1 MLIINKKKFAEI
13 LKSALGSQ
21 KGDHDYIYRVPI
33 AEKHSGKSVR
43 RYKYL
48 YAWEQIKKPF
58 EKLAEFFGINEKQ
71 VDEMYAKENI
81 QKDFNADKKTFAQ
94 HLVEYF
100 SHRKQWDDRFAPKEN
115 QQKFN
120 KPVKMATF
128 KENADVLSKDME
140 TPAPENDEL
149 SLFSDKELKKLGAKD
164 KGEWKANPYLMRR
177 IWGMYTGKTIQ
188 QQEKQEQAAEKKV
201 ADESAKKEEQK
212 KLIAEFAEKHNL
224 DPKKVEAGMKQAFKE
239 IDNIGKKTE
248 KKPTKAQILK
258 DVIKPQLFD
267 LGIIPHSQIEATN
280 TEQIDNVQAL
290 LETIATMPKMYKGDH
305 TARLHYFVGGMDY
318 YITELGDDGVGY
330 GYVDNNGDP
339 MTSEW
344 GYVDLKELAS
354 AGDMKGLN
362 IDYFF
367 TPKLVGDLI
376 KESGHRELAE
386 EYEDTYGEEEA
397 EMKIKAGKKNASN
410 FNAEKYKMSED
421 EFNSFAG
428 LLKQHIAMNYSV
440 VNGKLLHNTS
450 VIVSGTG
457 AFGVPL
463 KTLPAGSEATN
474 YEEALFSQMTAL
486 GTKDMKEKTKQAGYS
501 KMSDFFHNFVSDFI
515 SENPNWNPEADGDFK
530 AYLDE
535 FGIDISGYKKK
546 NFEENKKP
554 AAPKKVDWFQ
564 AFAGSWNR
572 FYPNGTGGKPYSNI
586 SKIDSKGRRITESW
600 RANSKTDLSG
610 ILDNANDFVFDCE
623 HLGEKSRQNFVERLA
638 ELGFHAQ
645 KEYTDEKGETKYMLM
660 IRNGSKAGLV
670 EMIPNSD
677 YKKKEYTVITHDEAG
692 NETDKQV
699 FSDIDSA
706 QAFMDKQRKALEAG
720 ESEAEK
726 HENRSNAMLGNQ
738 NAKKFG
744 MPEDVYEIM
753 RNMVSEQVNGQG
765 VKNRQILFEKLYK
778 KDDYFRQKINMY
790 GGTSNEKITGYKRSD
805 IFNALYDDVT
815 GGEHGE
821 DNSGIGRNGLSAGT
835 SDLRSGAG
843 EGNGDSNVSETE
855 SAIDGNEFVQQPR
868 ESGIGLGE
876 RSSDNGRNGAGS
888 GRVTKATAKQIRA
901 KCLEL
906 LATKKD
912 SEMTAEDKA
921 LLAQYEGGGGLN
933 EGGQSTKAVLTEF
946 YTPRDVI
953 SKVWELVD
961 KYNPNQKKKVLEPS
975 SGIGRFAEGRNED
988 FTLCELDETSA
999 RIAGILHPDSEVKQ
1013 GAFQKLF
1020 MQNNAVTGYKGEL
1033 YDVAIGNPPYG
1044 AYNDLYKGMGEGKH
1058 HTRYE
1063 EYFIDRSL
1071 DTLKDGGILA
1081 FVVPSSFLRG
1091 KNGKGKEAIAKKGKL
1106 LEAWRLPKG
1115 TFSSTD
1121 VGTDII
1127 VIQKGKGDIAD
1138 YCDNKYF
1145 ADNESHVIGHETE
1158 GKDRFGKPT
1167 KIVNLPE
1174 GKTVAEAISMIDTK
1188 AVEVKE
1194 IAKNVEVKTVQA
1206 DLSKRFTVIGKLQ
1219 VGAELTRPD
1228 GAKGKITY
1236 ITDGGMI
1243 GYEFDSKTNPGGR
1256 TSLEDF
1262 AVLDDKETAEE
1273 ISRKRSEAMKGNDNA
1288 KKAFHKQIVKKATKG
1303 DVFTPSIGENMTA
1316 QEFNA
1321 KYSKDIPEADMKFWK
1336 VTDWEGKV
1344 DVTKLTDEE
1353 REELGKNKNFVT
1365 DENGNFVNV
1374 ANYASG
1380 NIVEKLAKLEAEKDH
1395 ISKESYEEK
1404 KAILEA
1410 VLPARKNIMQFTIS
1424 PKENFALQ
1432 FKDEDGISLKDKFLA
1447 YCGFNEN
1454 GRIGWNS
1461 HCPIPKSEL
1470 ADGMTMQDI
1479 WDYVNQ
1485 IPVRTERTRNPEDAE
1500 TAKMFAEQKK
1510 NARRETTERLF
1521 NKWLRELPE
1530 RQQNAI
1536 EDEWNARFN
1545 SRVNPDYKKIPLFVD
1560 GMNTHKGKK
1569 KFDMTE
1575 QQIKGV
1581 SMLCNKG
1588 NGILAYDVGV
1598 GKTVT
1603 GIVATVNQ
1611 IQTGKAKRP
1620 IICVPKSVYKKWIKE
1635 IKQHFPNQTINELG
1649 NFSEKDLGRFK
1660 DSDGKVNLPEGAL
1673 NVCTYEAL
1681 QKVTFKEET
1690 LNGDLRDDMLDS
1702 QSVYDYDEYGNL
1714 VEDTRSEREKAQAEE
1729 KLMKMLGIAAE
1740 AKPGAVYWEDL
1751 GIDHITVDEL
1761 HNFKNVFS
1769 IPRTFGK
1776 SVRSTNEKKTDYW
1789 GRKIKADDDPGQLS
1803 NEYSGMQGATSG
1815 RAMKLF
1821 AILQLIQRETNGRGF
1836 FGLSATPFNNSP
1848 VEIYN
1853 ILSMVARNR
1862 LKDLEIYNLQD
1873 FMKQFAEM
1881 KPDWK
1886 VQANGDVVSAQV
1898 MKNFKNLNALQNLI
1912 TEFIDK
1918 VDGEEAGVVRPYKRV
1933 HKPELDL
1940 TPLQK
1945 AIIKAET
1952 DRMDG
1957 KFSKPGD
1964 DNKNSADAL
1973 IAMNNMRMATLSP
1986 ALIDPKFWADYEDYE
2001 GWHKPQMKDIVKESP
2016 KLQFVC
2022 DMASTQY
2029 KERPTEGQVIYMPR
2043 GVEQYPYVKEY
2054 LVSKGIPADAIAFMD
2069 SSTKLDKKEQI
2080 KDDFNDKDGKIK
2092 VIIGSET
2099 IKEGVSLNGNSTTL
2113 YNTMLGWNPTET
2125 IQVEGRIWRQGNK
2138 QGITHIVYPLM
2149 NDSID
2154 AMMYQKY
2161 DEKSSRLNA
2170 LWSYKGDSLNVE
2182 DINPEELKFEL
2193 IKDPK
2198 KRASMKILQE
2208 QADLKKQQKMTD
2220 ALYDTIAEQMSQRK
2234 NLIGNTEYQ
2243 TKQIPE
2249 YEKSVANY
2257 TNLVE
2262 ETEKK
2267 LKAAKKAKEDTWKIE
2282 RDLENYKYSVNS
2294 YKSQLRL
2301 ANKAIK
2307 ENGELIAAI
2316 ENSWRKQGVD
2326 NPENI
2331 EEKLSEISARRH
2343 EISNKLGEIE
2353 GKFDFY
2359 VAEAKKQIEDA
2370 QRKQKHYSVADRVDY
2385 YAKEIGNDLKPFEE
2399 IKDQIKA
2406 DMEKKRN
2413 GGIAKAI
2420 IYNGRLLIQRA

>member
-1 MLIINKKKFAEI
+1 MLIINKEKFAEI
-13 LKSALGSQ
+13 LKSALGSR

-100 SHRKQWDDRFAPKEN
+100 SHRDQWDKRFKPKEN
-115 QQKFN
+115 QQKFD

-140 TPAPENDEL
+140 TPAPENDEP

-177 IWGMYTGKTIQ
+177 IWGMYTGKTVQ
-188 QQEKQEQAAEKKV
+188 QQEKQEQVAEKKV
-201 ADESAKKEEQK
+201 AGEAAKKEEQK

-239 IDNIGKKTE
+239 LDNIGKKTE
-248 KKPTKAQILK
+248 KKPTKAQLLK

-290 LETIATMPKMYKGDH
+290 LETIATMPKMYEGDH

-397 EMKIKAGKKNASN
+397 EMKEKA
-410 FNAEKYKMSED
+410 ED
-421 EFNSFAG
+421 
-428 LLKQHIAMNYSV
+428 
-440 VNGKLLHNTS
+440 
-450 VIVSGTG
+450 
-457 AFGVPL
+457 
-463 KTLPAGSEATN
+463 
-474 YEEALFSQMTAL
+474 
-486 GTKDMKEKTKQAGYS
+486 
-501 KMSDFFHNFVSDFI
+501 
-515 SENPNWNPEADGDFK
+515 
-530 AYLDE
+530 
-535 FGIDISGYKKK
+535 
-546 NFEENKKP
+546 KKP

-660 IRNGSKAGLV
+660 IRDGSKAGLV

-699 FSDIDSA
+699 FSDIYSA

-738 NAKKFG
+738 NAKKYG
-744 MPEDVYEIM
+744 ISEEVYDSVM
-753 RNMVSEQVNGQG
+753 NMIVNYGW
-765 VKNRQILFEKLYK
+765 KLE
-778 KDDYFRQKINMY
+778 
-790 GGTSNEKITGYKRSD
+790 SNE
-805 IFNALYDDVT
+805 NVYDMAVT
-815 GGEHGE
+815 GHFLPKILGKDSNEFKEYAKKIIQIYNDYKEATHGE

-835 SDLRSGAG
+835 SDLRSGTG

-921 LLAQYEGGGGLN
+921 LLSQYEGGGGLN

-975 SGIGRFAEGRNED
+975 SGIGRFAEGRSED

-1303 DVFTPSIGENMTA
+1303 DVFTPSIGKNMTA

-1380 NIVEKLAKLEAEKDH
+1380 NIVEKLAKLEAEKDR

-1454 GRIGWNS
+1454 GSIGWNS

-1776 SVRSTNEKKTDYW
+1776 SVRSTNEKKTDSW

-1821 AILQLIQRETNGRGF
+1821 AISQLIQRETNGRGF

-2022 DMASTQY
+2022 DTASTQY

-2043 GVEQYPYVKEY
+2043 GTNQYQYVKDY
-2054 LVSKGIPADAIAFMD
+2054 LVSKGVPADAIAFMD
-2069 SSTKLDKKEQI
+2069 SSTSLADKERI
-2080 KDDFNDKDGKIK
+2080 KDDFNDVDGKIK
-2092 VIIGSET
+2092 IIIGSET

-2125 IQVEGRIWRQGNK
+2125 IQVEGRIWRQNNK

-2220 ALYDTIAEQMSQRK
+2220 ALYDTIGEQMSQRK

-2420 IYNGRLLIQRA
+2420 IYNGRLLLQRA

>member
-1 MLIINKKKFAEI
+1 MLIINKEKFAEI

-140 TPAPENDEL
+140 TPAPENDEP
-149 SLFSDKELKKLGAKD
+149 SLFSEKELKKLGAKD

-177 IWGMYTGKTIQ
+177 IWGMYTGKTVQ
-188 QQEKQEQAAEKKV
+188 QQEKQAQTAEKKV

-248 KKPTKAQILK
+248 KKPTKAQLLK

-290 LETIATMPKMYKGDH
+290 LETIATMPKMYEGDH

-354 AGDMKGLN
+354 VGDMKGLN

-397 EMKIKAGKKNASN
+397 EMK
-410 FNAEKYKMSED
+410 EKVED
-421 EFNSFAG
+421 
-428 LLKQHIAMNYSV
+428 
-440 VNGKLLHNTS
+440 
-450 VIVSGTG
+450 
-457 AFGVPL
+457 
-463 KTLPAGSEATN
+463 
-474 YEEALFSQMTAL
+474 
-486 GTKDMKEKTKQAGYS
+486 
-501 KMSDFFHNFVSDFI
+501 
-515 SENPNWNPEADGDFK
+515 
-530 AYLDE
+530 
-535 FGIDISGYKKK
+535 
-546 NFEENKKP
+546 KKP
-554 AAPKKVDWFQ
+554 AAPKKVDWYQ

-572 FYPNGTGGKPYSNI
+572 FYPNGTGGKPYSSVTRINE
-586 SKIDSKGRRITESW
+586 KGQRETIQRT
-600 RANSKTDLSG
+600 ANSKTDLSG
-610 ILDNANDFVFDCE
+610 VLDNVNDFVFNAE
-623 HLGEKSRQNFVERLA
+623 HLGERARQNFLGRLS
-638 ELGFHAQ
+638 ELGFHVQ
-645 KEYTDEKGETKYMLM
+645 KEYIDEKGETKYMLM
-660 IRNGSKAGLV
+660 IRDGSKAGNV

-677 YKKKEYTVITHDEAG
+677 YKKKEYTVITRDDSGAEIESKDF
-692 NETDKQV
+692 NNIET
-699 FSDIDSA
+699 A
-706 QAFMDKQRKALEAG
+706 QAYMDKQRKALEAG

-738 NAKKFG
+738 NAKKYG
-744 MPEDVYEIM
+744 ISEEVYDSVM
-753 RNMVSEQVNGQG
+753 NMIVNYGW
-765 VKNRQILFEKLYK
+765 KLE
-778 KDDYFRQKINMY
+778 
-790 GGTSNEKITGYKRSD
+790 SNE
-805 IFNALYDDVT
+805 NVYDMAVT
-815 GGEHGE
+815 GHFLPKILGKDSNEFKEYAKKIIQIYNDYKEATHGE

-835 SDLRSGAG
+835 SDLRSGKG
-843 EGNGDSNVSETE
+843 EGNGNSDVSETE

-921 LLAQYEGGGGLN
+921 LLSQYEGGGGLN

-1044 AYNDLYKGMGEGKH
+1044 AYNDLYKGLGEGKH

-1145 ADNESHVIGHETE
+1145 TDNESHVIGHETE

-1303 DVFTPSIGENMTA
+1303 DVFTPSIGKNMTA

-1321 KYSKDIPEADMKFWK
+1321 KYSKNIPEADMKFWK

-1380 NIVEKLAKLEAEKDH
+1380 NIVEKLAKLEAEKDR

-1545 SRVNPDYKKIPLFVD
+1545 SRINPDYKKIPLFVD

-1821 AILQLIQRETNGRGF
+1821 AISQLIQRETNGRGF

-1886 VQANGDVVSAQV
+1886 VTANGDVVSAQV

-2022 DMASTQY
+2022 DTASTQY

-2043 GVEQYPYVKEY
+2043 GTNQYQYVKDY
-2054 LVSKGIPADAIAFMD
+2054 LVSKGVPADAIAFMD
-2069 SSTKLDKKEQI
+2069 SSTSLADKERI
-2080 KDDFNDKDGKIK
+2080 KDDFNDVDGKIK
-2092 VIIGSET
+2092 IIIGSET

-2125 IQVEGRIWRQGNK
+2125 IQVEGRIWRQNNK

-2420 IYNGRLLIQRA
+2420 IYNGRLLVQRA

>member
-1 MLIINKKKFAEI
+1 M
-13 LKSALGSQ
+13 
-21 KGDHDYIYRVPI
+21 
-33 AEKHSGKSVR
+33 
-43 RYKYL
+43 
-48 YAWEQIKKPF
+48 
-58 EKLAEFFGINEKQ
+58 
-71 VDEMYAKENI
+71 
-81 QKDFNADKKTFAQ
+81 
-94 HLVEYF
+94 
-100 SHRKQWDDRFAPKEN
+100 
-115 QQKFN
+115 
-120 KPVKMATF
+120 
-128 KENADVLSKDME
+128 
-140 TPAPENDEL
+140 
-149 SLFSDKELKKLGAKD
+149 
-164 KGEWKANPYLMRR
+164 
-177 IWGMYTGKTIQ
+177 
-188 QQEKQEQAAEKKV
+188 
-201 ADESAKKEEQK
+201 
-212 KLIAEFAEKHNL
+212 
-224 DPKKVEAGMKQAFKE
+224 
-239 IDNIGKKTE
+239 
-248 KKPTKAQILK
+248 
-258 DVIKPQLFD
+258 
-267 LGIIPHSQIEATN
+267 
-280 TEQIDNVQAL
+280 
-290 LETIATMPKMYKGDH
+290 
-305 TARLHYFVGGMDY
+305 
-318 YITELGDDGVGY
+318 
-330 GYVDNNGDP
+330 
-339 MTSEW
+339 
-344 GYVDLKELAS
+344 
-354 AGDMKGLN
+354 
-362 IDYFF
+362 
-367 TPKLVGDLI
+367 
-376 KESGHRELAE
+376 
-386 EYEDTYGEEEA
+386 
-397 EMKIKAGKKNASN
+397 
-410 FNAEKYKMSED
+410 
-421 EFNSFAG
+421 
-428 LLKQHIAMNYSV
+428 
-440 VNGKLLHNTS
+440 
-450 VIVSGTG
+450 
-457 AFGVPL
+457 
-463 KTLPAGSEATN
+463 
-474 YEEALFSQMTAL
+474 
-486 GTKDMKEKTKQAGYS
+486 
-501 KMSDFFHNFVSDFI
+501 
-515 SENPNWNPEADGDFK
+515 
-530 AYLDE
+530 
-535 FGIDISGYKKK
+535 
-546 NFEENKKP
+546 
-554 AAPKKVDWFQ
+554 
-564 AFAGSWNR
+564 
-572 FYPNGTGGKPYSNI
+572 
-586 SKIDSKGRRITESW
+586 
-600 RANSKTDLSG
+600 
-610 ILDNANDFVFDCE
+610 
-623 HLGEKSRQNFVERLA
+623 
-638 ELGFHAQ
+638 
-645 KEYTDEKGETKYMLM
+645 
-660 IRNGSKAGLV
+660 
-670 EMIPNSD
+670 
-677 YKKKEYTVITHDEAG
+677 
-692 NETDKQV
+692 
-699 FSDIDSA
+699 
-706 QAFMDKQRKALEAG
+706 
-720 ESEAEK
+720 
-726 HENRSNAMLGNQ
+726 
-738 NAKKFG
+738 
-744 MPEDVYEIM
+744 
-753 RNMVSEQVNGQG
+753 
-765 VKNRQILFEKLYK
+765 
-778 KDDYFRQKINMY
+778 
-790 GGTSNEKITGYKRSD
+790 
-805 IFNALYDDVT
+805 
-815 GGEHGE
+815 
-821 DNSGIGRNGLSAGT
+821 
-835 SDLRSGAG
+835 
-843 EGNGDSNVSETE
+843 SETE

-921 LLAQYEGGGGLN
+921 LLSQYEGGGGLN

-1303 DVFTPSIGENMTA
+1303 DVFTPSIGKNMTA

-1353 REELGKNKNFVT
+1353 REELSKNKNFVT

-1380 NIVEKLAKLEAEKDH
+1380 NIVEKLAKLEAEKDR

-1821 AILQLIQRETNGRGF
+1821 AISQLIQRETNGRGF

-2022 DMASTQY
+2022 DTASEQY
-2029 KERPTEGQVIYMPR
+2029 KARPTEGQVIYMPR
-2043 GVEQYPYVKEY
+2043 GVEQYQYVKDY
-2054 LVSKGIPADAIAFMD
+2054 LVSKGVPADAIAFMD
-2069 SSTKLDKKEQI
+2069 SSTSLADKERI
-2080 KDDFNDKDGKIK
+2080 KDDFNDVDGKIK
-2092 VIIGSET
+2092 IIIGSET

-2125 IQVEGRIWRQGNK
+2125 IQVEGRIWRQNNK

-2234 NLIGNTEYQ
+2234 NLIGNKEYQ

-2385 YAKEIGNDLKPFEE
+2385 YTKEIGNDLKPFEE

>member
-1 MLIINKKKFAEI
+1 MLIINKEKFAEI

-140 TPAPENDEL
+140 TPAPENDEP

-177 IWGMYTGKTIQ
+177 IWGMFTGKSIQ
-188 QQEKQEQAAEKKV
+188 QQEKQAQTAEKKV
-201 ADESAKKEEQK
+201 ADEAAKKEEQK
-212 KLIAEFAEKHNL
+212 KLITEFAEKHNL

-248 KKPTKAQILK
+248 KKPTKAQLLK

-290 LETIATMPKMYKGDH
+290 LETIATMPKMYEGDH

-397 EMKIKAGKKNASN
+397 EMKEKAEDKKS
-410 FNAEKYKMSED
+410 
-421 EFNSFAG
+421 
-428 LLKQHIAMNYSV
+428 
-440 VNGKLLHNTS
+440 
-450 VIVSGTG
+450 
-457 AFGVPL
+457 
-463 KTLPAGSEATN
+463 
-474 YEEALFSQMTAL
+474 
-486 GTKDMKEKTKQAGYS
+486 
-501 KMSDFFHNFVSDFI
+501 
-515 SENPNWNPEADGDFK
+515 
-530 AYLDE
+530 
-535 FGIDISGYKKK
+535 
-546 NFEENKKP
+546 
-554 AAPKKVDWFQ
+554 AAPKKVDWYQ

-572 FYPNGTGGKPYSNI
+572 FYPNGTGGKPYSSVTRINE
-586 SKIDSKGRRITESW
+586 KGQRETIQRT
-600 RANSKTDLSG
+600 ANSKTDLSG
-610 ILDNANDFVFDCE
+610 VLDNVNDFVFNAE
-623 HLGEKSRQNFVERLA
+623 HLGERARQNFLGRLS
-638 ELGFHAQ
+638 ELGFHVQ
-645 KEYTDEKGETKYMLM
+645 KEYIDEKGETKYMLM
-660 IRNGSKAGLV
+660 IRDGSKAGNV

-677 YKKKEYTVITHDEAG
+677 YKKKEYTVITRDDSGAEIESKDF
-692 NETDKQV
+692 NNIET
-699 FSDIDSA
+699 A
-706 QAFMDKQRKALEAG
+706 QAYMDKQRKALEAG
-720 ESEAEK
+720 KSEAEK

-738 NAKKFG
+738 NAKKYG
-744 MPEDVYEIM
+744 ISEEVYDSVM
-753 RNMVSEQVNGQG
+753 NMIVNYGW
-765 VKNRQILFEKLYK
+765 KLE
-778 KDDYFRQKINMY
+778 
-790 GGTSNEKITGYKRSD
+790 SNE
-805 IFNALYDDVT
+805 NVYDMAVT
-815 GGEHGE
+815 GHFLPKILGKDSNEFKEYAKKIIQIYNDYKEATHGE

-835 SDLRSGAG
+835 SDLRSGTG
-843 EGNGDSNVSETE
+843 EGNGNSDVSETE

-921 LLAQYEGGGGLN
+921 LLSQYEGGGGLN

-1380 NIVEKLAKLEAEKDH
+1380 NIVEKLAKLEAEKDR

-1545 SRVNPDYKKIPLFVD
+1545 LRVNPDYKKIPLFVD

-1821 AILQLIQRETNGRGF
+1821 AISQLIQRETNGRGF

-1886 VQANGDVVSAQV
+1886 VQVNGDVVSAQV

-2022 DMASTQY
+2022 DTASTQY

-2043 GVEQYPYVKEY
+2043 GTNQYQYVKDY
-2054 LVSKGIPADAIAFMD
+2054 LVSKGVPADAIAFMD
-2069 SSTKLDKKEQI
+2069 SSTSLADKERI
-2080 KDDFNDKDGKIK
+2080 KDDFNDVDGKIK
-2092 VIIGSET
+2092 IIIGSET

-2125 IQVEGRIWRQGNK
+2125 IQVEGRIWRQNNK

-2267 LKAAKKAKEDTWKIE
+2267 LKAAKKAKEDTWRIE

-2420 IYNGRLLIQRA
+2420 IYKGRLLIQKA

>member
-1 MLIINKKKFAEI
+1 MLIINKEKFAEI

-140 TPAPENDEL
+140 TPAPENDEP

-188 QQEKQEQAAEKKV
+188 QQEKQAQTAEKKV
-201 ADESAKKEEQK
+201 ADESAKKEEQE

-239 IDNIGKKTE
+239 LDNIGKKTE

-290 LETIATMPKMYKGDH
+290 LETIATMPKMYEGDH

-397 EMKIKAGKKNASN
+397 EMK
-410 FNAEKYKMSED
+410 EKVED
-421 EFNSFAG
+421 
-428 LLKQHIAMNYSV
+428 
-440 VNGKLLHNTS
+440 
-450 VIVSGTG
+450 
-457 AFGVPL
+457 
-463 KTLPAGSEATN
+463 
-474 YEEALFSQMTAL
+474 
-486 GTKDMKEKTKQAGYS
+486 
-501 KMSDFFHNFVSDFI
+501 
-515 SENPNWNPEADGDFK
+515 
-530 AYLDE
+530 
-535 FGIDISGYKKK
+535 
-546 NFEENKKP
+546 KKP
-554 AAPKKVDWFQ
+554 AAPKKVDWYQ

-572 FYPNGTGGKPYSNI
+572 FYPNGTGGKPYSSVTRINE
-586 SKIDSKGRRITESW
+586 KGQRETIQRT
-600 RANSKTDLSG
+600 ANSKTDLSG
-610 ILDNANDFVFDCE
+610 VLDNVNDFVFNAE
-623 HLGEKSRQNFVERLA
+623 HLGERARQNFLGRLS
-638 ELGFHAQ
+638 ELGFHVQ

-660 IRNGSKAGLV
+660 IRDGSKAGNV

-677 YKKKEYTVITHDEAG
+677 YKKKEYTVITRDDSGAEIESKDF
-692 NETDKQV
+692 NNIET
-699 FSDIDSA
+699 A
-706 QAFMDKQRKALEAG
+706 QAYMDKQRKALEAG

-738 NAKKFG
+738 NAKKYG
-744 MPEDVYEIM
+744 ISEEVYDSVM
-753 RNMVSEQVNGQG
+753 NMIVNYGW
-765 VKNRQILFEKLYK
+765 KLE
-778 KDDYFRQKINMY
+778 
-790 GGTSNEKITGYKRSD
+790 SNE
-805 IFNALYDDVT
+805 NVYDMAVT
-815 GGEHGE
+815 GHFLPKILGKDSNEFKEYAKKIIQIYNDYKEATHGE

-835 SDLRSGAG
+835 SDLRSGKG

-921 LLAQYEGGGGLN
+921 LLSQYEGGGGLN

-1145 ADNESHVIGHETE
+1145 TDNESHVIGHETE

-1303 DVFTPSIGENMTA
+1303 DVFTPSIGKNMTA

-1353 REELGKNKNFVT
+1353 REELAKNKNFVT

-1380 NIVEKLAKLEAEKDH
+1380 NIVEKLAKLEAEKDR

-1821 AILQLIQRETNGRGF
+1821 AISQLIQRETNGRGF

-1886 VQANGDVVSAQV
+1886 VTANGDVVSAQV

-2022 DMASTQY
+2022 DTASTQY

-2043 GVEQYPYVKEY
+2043 GTNQYQYVKDY
-2054 LVSKGIPADAIAFMD
+2054 LVSKGVPADAIAFMD
-2069 SSTKLDKKEQI
+2069 SSTSLADKERI
-2080 KDDFNDKDGKIK
+2080 KDDFNDVDGKIK
-2092 VIIGSET
+2092 IIIGSET

-2125 IQVEGRIWRQGNK
+2125 IQVEGRIWRQNNK

-2220 ALYDTIAEQMSQRK
+2220 ALYDTIAEQMSLRK

>member
-1 MLIINKKKFAEI
+1 MLIINKEKFAEI
-13 LKSALGSQ
+13 LKSTLGKQ
-21 KGDHDYIYRVPI
+21 KEKHDYIYRVPI

-100 SHRKQWDDRFAPKEN
+100 SHRKLWDDRFAPKEN

-140 TPAPENDEL
+140 TPAPENDEP

-177 IWGMYTGKTIQ
+177 IWGMFTGKTIQ
-188 QQEKQEQAAEKKV
+188 QQEKQAQTAEKKV

-248 KKPTKAQILK
+248 KKPTKAQLLK

-290 LETIATMPKMYKGDH
+290 LETIATMPKMYEGDH

-397 EMKIKAGKKNASN
+397 EMK
-410 FNAEKYKMSED
+410 EKVED
-421 EFNSFAG
+421 
-428 LLKQHIAMNYSV
+428 
-440 VNGKLLHNTS
+440 
-450 VIVSGTG
+450 
-457 AFGVPL
+457 
-463 KTLPAGSEATN
+463 
-474 YEEALFSQMTAL
+474 
-486 GTKDMKEKTKQAGYS
+486 
-501 KMSDFFHNFVSDFI
+501 
-515 SENPNWNPEADGDFK
+515 
-530 AYLDE
+530 
-535 FGIDISGYKKK
+535 
-546 NFEENKKP
+546 KKP
-554 AAPKKVDWFQ
+554 AAPKKVDWYQ

-572 FYPNGTGGKPYSNI
+572 FYPNGTGGKPYSSVTRINE
-586 SKIDSKGRRITESW
+586 KGQRETIQRT
-600 RANSKTDLSG
+600 AKSKTDLSG
-610 ILDNANDFVFDCE
+610 VLDNVNDFVFNAE
-623 HLGEKSRQNFVERLA
+623 HLGERARQNFLGRLS
-638 ELGFHAQ
+638 ELGFHVQ
-645 KEYTDEKGETKYMLM
+645 KEYIDEKGETKYMLM
-660 IRNGSKAGLV
+660 IRDGSKAGNV

-677 YKKKEYTVITHDEAG
+677 YKKKEYTVITRDDSGAEIESKDF
-692 NETDKQV
+692 NNIET
-699 FSDIDSA
+699 A
-706 QAFMDKQRKALEAG
+706 QAYMDKQRKALEAG

-738 NAKKFG
+738 NAKKYG
-744 MPEDVYEIM
+744 ISEEVYDSVM
-753 RNMVSEQVNGQG
+753 NMIVNYGW
-765 VKNRQILFEKLYK
+765 KLE
-778 KDDYFRQKINMY
+778 
-790 GGTSNEKITGYKRSD
+790 SNE
-805 IFNALYDDVT
+805 NVYDMAVT
-815 GGEHGE
+815 GHFLPKILGKDSNEFKEYAKKIIQIYNDYKEATHGE

-835 SDLRSGAG
+835 SDLRSGKG
-843 EGNGDSNVSETE
+843 EGNGNSDVSETE
-855 SAIDGNEFVQQPR
+855 SAIDGNKFVQQPR

-912 SEMTAEDKA
+912 SEMTAEDRA
-921 LLAQYEGGGGLN
+921 LLSQYEGGGGLN

-1145 ADNESHVIGHETE
+1145 TDNESHVIGHETE

-1303 DVFTPSIGENMTA
+1303 DVFTPSIGKNMTA

-1380 NIVEKLAKLEAEKDH
+1380 NIVEKLAKLEAEKDR

-1620 IICVPKSVYKKWIKE
+1620 IICVPKNVYKKWIKE

-1673 NVCTYEAL
+1673 NVCTCEAL

-1821 AILQLIQRETNGRGF
+1821 AISQLIQRETNGRGF

-1886 VQANGDVVSAQV
+1886 VTANGDVVSAQV

-2022 DMASTQY
+2022 DTASTQY

-2043 GVEQYPYVKEY
+2043 GTNQYQYVKDY
-2054 LVSKGIPADAIAFMD
+2054 LVSKGVPADAIAFMD
-2069 SSTKLDKKEQI
+2069 SSTSLADKERI
-2080 KDDFNDKDGKIK
+2080 KDDFNDVDGKIK
-2092 VIIGSET
+2092 IIIGSET

-2125 IQVEGRIWRQGNK
+2125 IQVEGRIWRQNNK

>member
-1 MLIINKKKFAEI
+1 MLIINKEKFAEI

-140 TPAPENDEL
+140 TPAPENDEP
-149 SLFSDKELKKLGAKD
+149 SLFSVKELKKLGAKD

-177 IWGMYTGKTIQ
+177 IWGMYTGKTVQ
-188 QQEKQEQAAEKKV
+188 QQEKQAQTAEKKV

-248 KKPTKAQILK
+248 KKPTKAQLLK

-290 LETIATMPKMYKGDH
+290 LETIATMPKMYEGDH

-397 EMKIKAGKKNASN
+397 EMK
-410 FNAEKYKMSED
+410 EK
-421 EFNSFAG
+421 
-428 LLKQHIAMNYSV
+428 V
-440 VNGKLLHNTS
+440 
-450 VIVSGTG
+450 
-457 AFGVPL
+457 
-463 KTLPAGSEATN
+463 
-474 YEEALFSQMTAL
+474 
-486 GTKDMKEKTKQAGYS
+486 
-501 KMSDFFHNFVSDFI
+501 
-515 SENPNWNPEADGDFK
+515 
-530 AYLDE
+530 
-535 FGIDISGYKKK
+535 
-546 NFEENKKP
+546 ENKKP
-554 AAPKKVDWFQ
+554 AAPKKVDWYQ

-572 FYPNGTGGKPYSNI
+572 FYPNGTGGKPYSSVTRINE
-586 SKIDSKGRRITESW
+586 KGQRETIQRT
-600 RANSKTDLSG
+600 AKSKTDLSG
-610 ILDNANDFVFDCE
+610 VLDNVNDFVFNAE
-623 HLGEKSRQNFVERLA
+623 HLGERARQNFLGRLS
-638 ELGFHAQ
+638 ELGFHVQ
-645 KEYTDEKGETKYMLM
+645 KEYIDEKGETKYMLM
-660 IRNGSKAGLV
+660 IRDGSKAGNV

-677 YKKKEYTVITHDEAG
+677 YKKKEYTVITRDDSGAEIESKDF
-692 NETDKQV
+692 NNIET
-699 FSDIDSA
+699 A
-706 QAFMDKQRKALEAG
+706 QAYMDKQRKALEAG

-738 NAKKFG
+738 NAKKYG
-744 MPEDVYEIM
+744 ISEEVYDSVM
-753 RNMVSEQVNGQG
+753 NMIVNYGW
-765 VKNRQILFEKLYK
+765 KLE
-778 KDDYFRQKINMY
+778 
-790 GGTSNEKITGYKRSD
+790 SNE
-805 IFNALYDDVT
+805 NVYDMAVT
-815 GGEHGE
+815 GHFLPKILGKDSNEFKEYAKKIIQIYNDYKEATHGE

-835 SDLRSGAG
+835 SDLRSGKG

-921 LLAQYEGGGGLN
+921 LLSQYEGGGGLN

-1303 DVFTPSIGENMTA
+1303 DVFTPSIGKNMTA

-1380 NIVEKLAKLEAEKDH
+1380 NIVEKLAKLEAEKDR

-1673 NVCTYEAL
+1673 NICTYEAL

-1821 AILQLIQRETNGRGF
+1821 AISQLIQRETNGRGF

-2022 DMASTQY
+2022 DTVSEQY
-2029 KERPTEGQVIYMPR
+2029 KARPTEGQVIYMPR
-2043 GVEQYPYVKEY
+2043 GVEQYQYVKDY
-2054 LVSKGIPADAIAFMD
+2054 LVSKGVPADAIAFMD

>member
-1 MLIINKKKFAEI
+1 MLIINKEKFAEI

-140 TPAPENDEL
+140 TPAPENDEP
-149 SLFSDKELKKLGAKD
+149 SLFSDKELKKLGAKN

-177 IWGMYTGKTIQ
+177 IWGMFTGKTVQ
-188 QQEKQEQAAEKKV
+188 QQEKQAQTAEKKV
-201 ADESAKKEEQK
+201 ADEAAKKEEQK

-248 KKPTKAQILK
+248 KKPTKAQLLK

-290 LETIATMPKMYKGDH
+290 LETIATMPKMYEGDH

-330 GYVDNNGDP
+330 GYVDNNGDT

-354 AGDMKGLN
+354 AGDMNGLN

-397 EMKIKAGKKNASN
+397 EMKEKA
-410 FNAEKYKMSED
+410 ED
-421 EFNSFAG
+421 
-428 LLKQHIAMNYSV
+428 
-440 VNGKLLHNTS
+440 
-450 VIVSGTG
+450 
-457 AFGVPL
+457 
-463 KTLPAGSEATN
+463 
-474 YEEALFSQMTAL
+474 
-486 GTKDMKEKTKQAGYS
+486 
-501 KMSDFFHNFVSDFI
+501 
-515 SENPNWNPEADGDFK
+515 
-530 AYLDE
+530 
-535 FGIDISGYKKK
+535 
-546 NFEENKKP
+546 KKP

-564 AFAGSWNR
+564 AFAGSWNK

-586 SKIDSKGRRITESW
+586 SKIDSKGRKITESW

-660 IRNGSKAGLV
+660 IRDGSKAGLV

-765 VKNRQILFEKLYK
+765 IKNRQILFEKLYK
-778 KDDYFRQKINMY
+778 KDDYFRKKLDMY
-790 GGTSNEKITGYKRSD
+790 GGTSNEEITGYKRSD

-835 SDLRSGAG
+835 SDLRSGTG

-921 LLAQYEGGGGLN
+921 LLSQYEGGGGLN

-1303 DVFTPSIGENMTA
+1303 DVFTPSIGKNMTA

-1365 DENGNFVNV
+1365 DENGNIVNV

-1380 NIVEKLAKLEAEKDH
+1380 NIVEKLAKLEAEKDR

-1432 FKDEDGISLKDKFLA
+1432 FKDDDGISLKDKFLA

-1821 AILQLIQRETNGRGF
+1821 AISQLIQRETNGRGF

-2022 DMASTQY
+2022 DTASTQY

-2043 GVEQYPYVKEY
+2043 GTNQYQYVKDY
-2054 LVSKGIPADAIAFMD
+2054 LVSKGVPADAIAFMD
-2069 SSTKLDKKEQI
+2069 SSTSLADKERI
-2080 KDDFNDKDGKIK
+2080 KDDFNDVDGKIK
-2092 VIIGSET
+2092 IIIGSET

-2125 IQVEGRIWRQGNK
+2125 IQVEGRIWRQNNK

-2267 LKAAKKAKEDTWKIE
+2267 LKAAKKAKEDTWRIE

>member
-1 MLIINKKKFAEI
+1 MLIINKEKFAEI
-13 LKSALGSQ
+13 LKSLRGSQ
-21 KGDHDYIYRVPI
+21 KDEHDYIYRVPI

-140 TPAPENDEL
+140 TPAPENDEP

-177 IWGMYTGKTIQ
+177 IWGMYTGKTVQ
-188 QQEKQEQAAEKKV
+188 QQEKQAQTAEKKV

-239 IDNIGKKTE
+239 LDNIGKKTE
-248 KKPTKAQILK
+248 KKPTKAQLLK

-290 LETIATMPKMYKGDH
+290 LETIATMPKMYEGDH

-397 EMKIKAGKKNASN
+397 EMKKKAGKKNASN
-410 FNAEKYKMSED
+410 FNAEKYKMSEE

-535 FGIDISGYKKK
+535 FGIDINGYKKK

-660 IRNGSKAGLV
+660 IRDGSKAGLV

-778 KDDYFRQKINMY
+778 KDDYFRQKLNMY

-876 RSSDNGRNGAGS
+876 RSSDNGRSGAGS

-921 LLAQYEGGGGLN
+921 LLSQYEGGGGLN

-1380 NIVEKLAKLEAEKDH
+1380 NIVEKLAKLEAEKDR

-1510 NARRETTERLF
+1510 NARRETAERLF

-1776 SVRSTNEKKTDYW
+1776 SVRSTNEKKTDSW

-1821 AILQLIQRETNGRGF
+1821 AISQLIQRETNGRGF

-1986 ALIDPKFWADYEDYE
+1986 ALIDPKFWTDYEDYE

-2022 DMASTQY
+2022 DTASTQY

-2043 GVEQYPYVKEY
+2043 GTNQYQYVKDY
-2054 LVSKGIPADAIAFMD
+2054 LVSKGVPADAIAFMD
-2069 SSTKLDKKEQI
+2069 SSTSLADKERI
-2080 KDDFNDKDGKIK
+2080 KDDFNDVDGKIK
-2092 VIIGSET
+2092 IIIGSET
-2099 IKEGVSLNGNSTTL
+2099 VKEGVSLNGNSTTL

-2125 IQVEGRIWRQGNK
+2125 IQVEGRIWRQNNK

-2208 QADLKKQQKMTD
+2208 QADLKQQQKMTD

-2267 LKAAKKAKEDTWKIE
+2267 LKAAKKAKEDTWRIE

-2331 EEKLSEISARRH
+2331 EEKLSEISSRRH

>member
-1 MLIINKKKFAEI
+1 MLIINKEKFAEI

-140 TPAPENDEL
+140 TPAPENDEP

-201 ADESAKKEEQK
+201 ADEAAKKEEQK
-212 KLIAEFAEKHNL
+212 KLITEFAEKHNL

-239 IDNIGKKTE
+239 LDNIGKKTE
-248 KKPTKAQILK
+248 KKPTKAQLLK
-258 DVIKPQLFD
+258 EVIKPQLFD

-290 LETIATMPKMYKGDH
+290 LETIATMPKMYEGDH

-397 EMKIKAGKKNASN
+397 EMKEKA
-410 FNAEKYKMSED
+410 ED
-421 EFNSFAG
+421 
-428 LLKQHIAMNYSV
+428 
-440 VNGKLLHNTS
+440 
-450 VIVSGTG
+450 
-457 AFGVPL
+457 
-463 KTLPAGSEATN
+463 
-474 YEEALFSQMTAL
+474 
-486 GTKDMKEKTKQAGYS
+486 
-501 KMSDFFHNFVSDFI
+501 
-515 SENPNWNPEADGDFK
+515 
-530 AYLDE
+530 
-535 FGIDISGYKKK
+535 
-546 NFEENKKP
+546 KKP
-554 AAPKKVDWFQ
+554 AAPKKVDWYE
-564 AFAGSWNR
+564 AFAGSWNT
-572 FYPNGTGGKPYSNI
+572 FYPTGTGMKPYINI
-586 SKIDSKGRRITESW
+586 SRKGARGEKIGESK

-610 ILDNANDFVFDCE
+610 LFDGVNDFVFNTE
-623 HLGEKSRQNFVERLA
+623 YIGEKSRQNFVERLA

-660 IRNGSKAGLV
+660 IRDGSKAGLV

-753 RNMVSEQVNGQG
+753 RNMGREQVNGQG
-765 VKNRQILFEKLYK
+765 IKNRQILFEKLYK
-778 KDDYFRQKINMY
+778 KDDYFRKKLDMY
-790 GGTSNEKITGYKRSD
+790 GGTSNEEITGYKRSD

-835 SDLRSGAG
+835 SDLRSGTG
-843 EGNGDSNVSETE
+843 EGNGNSDVSETE

-921 LLAQYEGGGGLN
+921 LLSQYEGGGGLN
-933 EGGQSTKAVLTEF
+933 EGGQSTKAILTEF

-999 RIAGILHPDSEVKQ
+999 RVAGILHPDSEVKQ

-1236 ITDGGMI
+1236 ITGGGMI
-1243 GYEFDSKTNPGGR
+1243 GYEFDSKTNSGGR

-1303 DVFTPSIGENMTA
+1303 DVFTPSIGKNMTA

-1353 REELGKNKNFVT
+1353 REELSKNKNFVT

-1380 NIVEKLAKLEAEKDH
+1380 NIVEKLAKLEAFK
-1395 ISKESYEEK
+1395 KELESK
-1404 KAILEA
+1404 KAGMDNNLYNDMLADYDRKKALLEV
-1410 VLPARKNIMQFTIS
+1410 VLPPRKNVMQFTIS

-1620 IICVPKSVYKKWIKE
+1620 TICVPKSVYKKWIKE

-1821 AILQLIQRETNGRGF
+1821 AISQLIQRETNGRGF

-2022 DMASTQY
+2022 DTASEQY
-2029 KERPTEGQVIYMPR
+2029 KARPTEGQVIYMPR
-2043 GVEQYPYVKEY
+2043 GVEQYQYVKDY
-2054 LVSKGIPADAIAFMD
+2054 LVSKGVPADAIAFMD

-2092 VIIGSET
+2092 IIIGSET

-2234 NLIGNTEYQ
+2234 NLIGNKEYQ

-2420 IYNGRLLIQRA
+2420 IYKGRLLIQKA

>member
-1 MLIINKKKFAEI
+1 MLIINKEKFAEI

-140 TPAPENDEL
+140 TPAPENDEP

-177 IWGMYTGKTIQ
+177 IWGMFTGKTVQ
-188 QQEKQEQAAEKKV
+188 QQEKQAQTAEKKV
-201 ADESAKKEEQK
+201 ADEAAKKEEQK

-248 KKPTKAQILK
+248 KKPTKAQLLK

-290 LETIATMPKMYKGDH
+290 LETIATMPKMYEGDH

-339 MTSEW
+339 QLSEW
-344 GYVDLKELAS
+344 GYIDLKNLA
-354 AGDMKGLN
+354 AEGDIKGLN

-367 TPKLVGDLI
+367 KPKLVGDLI
-376 KESGHRELAE
+376 KEAGHNEL
-386 EYEDTYGEEEA
+386 YEHYSDVFGEEEA
-397 EMKIKAGKKNASN
+397 KQRKQNEETLEKTLANNFGISNEKLIEYIEDSKWRAEFGSKNTKDPKKRLDTEIGITTAGVSGSLRNLSKLSEKDADKLAKK
-410 FNAEKYKMSED
+410 
-421 EFNSFAG
+421 
-428 LLKQHIAMNYSV
+428 V
-440 VNGKLLHNTS
+440 VNEYYRNNGKL
-450 VIVSGTG
+450 
-457 AFGVPL
+457 
-463 KTLPAGSEATN
+463 
-474 YEEALFSQMTAL
+474 
-486 GTKDMKEKTKQAGYS
+486 
-501 KMSDFFHNFVSDFI
+501 
-515 SENPNWNPEADGDFK
+515 
-530 AYLDE
+530 
-535 FGIDISGYKKK
+535 
-546 NFEENKKP
+546 
-554 AAPKKVDWFQ
+554 
-564 AFAGSWNR
+564 
-572 FYPNGTGGKPYSNI
+572 
-586 SKIDSKGRRITESW
+586 
-600 RANSKTDLSG
+600 
-610 ILDNANDFVFDCE
+610 
-623 HLGEKSRQNFVERLA
+623 
-638 ELGFHAQ
+638 
-645 KEYTDEKGETKYMLM
+645 DEK
-660 IRNGSKAGLV
+660 
-670 EMIPNSD
+670 
-677 YKKKEYTVITHDEAG
+677 
-692 NETDKQV
+692 
-699 FSDIDSA
+699 
-706 QAFMDKQRKALEAG
+706 
-720 ESEAEK
+720 ESEAEA
-726 HENRSNAMLGNQ
+726 HENRSRAMMGNQ
-738 NAKKFG
+738 NAKKMG
-744 MPEDVYEIM
+744 LTDEEIEFIRGEIERFETITATKTFKAANPTKEQVDNFVRDTLRSTLM
-753 RNMVSEQVNGQG
+753 NNSKRNMIGAPKSLKDKILSIKNEQNL
-765 VKNRQILFEKLYK
+765 NFAEMAKLLYN
-778 KDDYFRQKINMY
+778 DY
-790 GGTSNEKITGYKRSD
+790 TEAT
-805 IFNALYDDVT
+805 
-815 GGEHGE
+815 HGE

-835 SDLRSGAG
+835 SDLRSGTG
-843 EGNGDSNVSETE
+843 EGNGNSDVSETE

-876 RSSDNGRNGAGS
+876 RSSDERRNGAGS

-921 LLAQYEGGGGLN
+921 LLSQYEGGGGLN

-1145 ADNESHVIGHETE
+1145 TDNESHVIGHETE

-1303 DVFTPSIGENMTA
+1303 DVFTPSIGKNMTA

-1321 KYSKDIPEADMKFWK
+1321 KYSKNIPEADMKFWK

-1380 NIVEKLAKLEAEKDH
+1380 NIVEKLAKLEAEKDR

-1620 IICVPKSVYKKWIKE
+1620 IICVPKNVYKKWIKE

-1821 AILQLIQRETNGRGF
+1821 AISQLIQRETNGRGF

-1886 VQANGDVVSAQV
+1886 VTANGDVVSAQV

-2022 DMASTQY
+2022 DTASTQY

-2043 GVEQYPYVKEY
+2043 GTNQYQYVKDY
-2054 LVSKGIPADAIAFMD
+2054 LVSKGVPADAIAFMD
-2069 SSTKLDKKEQI
+2069 SSTSLADKERI
-2080 KDDFNDKDGKIK
+2080 KDDFNDVDGKIK
-2092 VIIGSET
+2092 IIIGSET

-2125 IQVEGRIWRQGNK
+2125 IQVEGRIWRQNNK

-2267 LKAAKKAKEDTWKIE
+2267 LKAAKKAKEDTWRIE

>member
-1 MLIINKKKFAEI
+1 MLIINKEKFAEI

-140 TPAPENDEL
+140 TPAPENDEP

-188 QQEKQEQAAEKKV
+188 QQEKQAQTAEKKV
-201 ADESAKKEEQK
+201 ADESAKKEEQE

-239 IDNIGKKTE
+239 LDNIGKKTE

-290 LETIATMPKMYKGDH
+290 LETIATMPKMYEGDH

-397 EMKIKAGKKNASN
+397 EMK
-410 FNAEKYKMSED
+410 EKVED
-421 EFNSFAG
+421 
-428 LLKQHIAMNYSV
+428 
-440 VNGKLLHNTS
+440 
-450 VIVSGTG
+450 
-457 AFGVPL
+457 
-463 KTLPAGSEATN
+463 
-474 YEEALFSQMTAL
+474 
-486 GTKDMKEKTKQAGYS
+486 
-501 KMSDFFHNFVSDFI
+501 
-515 SENPNWNPEADGDFK
+515 
-530 AYLDE
+530 
-535 FGIDISGYKKK
+535 
-546 NFEENKKP
+546 KKP
-554 AAPKKVDWFQ
+554 AAPKKVDWYQ

-572 FYPNGTGGKPYSNI
+572 FYPNGTGGKPYSSVTRINE
-586 SKIDSKGRRITESW
+586 KGQRETIQRT
-600 RANSKTDLSG
+600 ANSKTDLSG
-610 ILDNANDFVFDCE
+610 VLDNVNDFVFNAE
-623 HLGEKSRQNFVERLA
+623 HLGERARQNFLGRLS
-638 ELGFHAQ
+638 ELGFHVQ

-660 IRNGSKAGLV
+660 IRDGSKAGNV

-677 YKKKEYTVITHDEAG
+677 YKKKEYTVITRDDSGAEIESKDF
-692 NETDKQV
+692 NNIET
-699 FSDIDSA
+699 A
-706 QAFMDKQRKALEAG
+706 QAYMDKQRKALEAG

-738 NAKKFG
+738 NAKKYG
-744 MPEDVYEIM
+744 ISEEVYDSVM
-753 RNMVSEQVNGQG
+753 NMIVNYGW
-765 VKNRQILFEKLYK
+765 KLE
-778 KDDYFRQKINMY
+778 
-790 GGTSNEKITGYKRSD
+790 SNE
-805 IFNALYDDVT
+805 NVYDMAVT
-815 GGEHGE
+815 GHFLPKILGKDSNEFKEYAKKIIQIYNDYKEATHGE

-835 SDLRSGAG
+835 SDLRSGKG

-921 LLAQYEGGGGLN
+921 LLSQYEGGGGLN

-975 SGIGRFAEGRNED
+975 SGIGRFTEGRNED

-1303 DVFTPSIGENMTA
+1303 DVFTPSIGKNMTA

-1380 NIVEKLAKLEAEKDH
+1380 NIVEKLAKLEAEKDR

-1776 SVRSTNEKKTDYW
+1776 SVRSTNEKKTDYL

-1821 AILQLIQRETNGRGF
+1821 AISQLIQRETNGRGF

-1886 VQANGDVVSAQV
+1886 VTANGDVVSAQV

-2043 GVEQYPYVKEY
+2043 GTNQYQYVKDY
-2054 LVSKGIPADAIAFMD
+2054 LVSKGVPADAIAFMD
-2069 SSTKLDKKEQI
+2069 SSTSLADKERI
-2080 KDDFNDKDGKIK
+2080 KDDFNDVDGKIK
-2092 VIIGSET
+2092 IIIGSET
-2099 IKEGVSLNGNSTTL
+2099 VKEGVSLNGNSTTL

-2125 IQVEGRIWRQGNK
+2125 IQVEGRIWRQNNK

>member
-1 MLIINKKKFAEI
+1 M
-13 LKSALGSQ
+13 
-21 KGDHDYIYRVPI
+21 
-33 AEKHSGKSVR
+33 
-43 RYKYL
+43 
-48 YAWEQIKKPF
+48 
-58 EKLAEFFGINEKQ
+58 
-71 VDEMYAKENI
+71 
-81 QKDFNADKKTFAQ
+81 
-94 HLVEYF
+94 
-100 SHRKQWDDRFAPKEN
+100 
-115 QQKFN
+115 
-120 KPVKMATF
+120 
-128 KENADVLSKDME
+128 
-140 TPAPENDEL
+140 
-149 SLFSDKELKKLGAKD
+149 
-164 KGEWKANPYLMRR
+164 
-177 IWGMYTGKTIQ
+177 
-188 QQEKQEQAAEKKV
+188 
-201 ADESAKKEEQK
+201 
-212 KLIAEFAEKHNL
+212 
-224 DPKKVEAGMKQAFKE
+224 
-239 IDNIGKKTE
+239 
-248 KKPTKAQILK
+248 
-258 DVIKPQLFD
+258 
-267 LGIIPHSQIEATN
+267 
-280 TEQIDNVQAL
+280 
-290 LETIATMPKMYKGDH
+290 
-305 TARLHYFVGGMDY
+305 
-318 YITELGDDGVGY
+318 
-330 GYVDNNGDP
+330 
-339 MTSEW
+339 
-344 GYVDLKELAS
+344 
-354 AGDMKGLN
+354 
-362 IDYFF
+362 
-367 TPKLVGDLI
+367 
-376 KESGHRELAE
+376 
-386 EYEDTYGEEEA
+386 
-397 EMKIKAGKKNASN
+397 
-410 FNAEKYKMSED
+410 
-421 EFNSFAG
+421 
-428 LLKQHIAMNYSV
+428 
-440 VNGKLLHNTS
+440 
-450 VIVSGTG
+450 
-457 AFGVPL
+457 
-463 KTLPAGSEATN
+463 
-474 YEEALFSQMTAL
+474 
-486 GTKDMKEKTKQAGYS
+486 
-501 KMSDFFHNFVSDFI
+501 
-515 SENPNWNPEADGDFK
+515 
-530 AYLDE
+530 
-535 FGIDISGYKKK
+535 
-546 NFEENKKP
+546 
-554 AAPKKVDWFQ
+554 
-564 AFAGSWNR
+564 
-572 FYPNGTGGKPYSNI
+572 
-586 SKIDSKGRRITESW
+586 
-600 RANSKTDLSG
+600 
-610 ILDNANDFVFDCE
+610 
-623 HLGEKSRQNFVERLA
+623 
-638 ELGFHAQ
+638 
-645 KEYTDEKGETKYMLM
+645 
-660 IRNGSKAGLV
+660 
-670 EMIPNSD
+670 
-677 YKKKEYTVITHDEAG
+677 
-692 NETDKQV
+692 
-699 FSDIDSA
+699 
-706 QAFMDKQRKALEAG
+706 
-720 ESEAEK
+720 
-726 HENRSNAMLGNQ
+726 
-738 NAKKFG
+738 
-744 MPEDVYEIM
+744 
-753 RNMVSEQVNGQG
+753 
-765 VKNRQILFEKLYK
+765 
-778 KDDYFRQKINMY
+778 
-790 GGTSNEKITGYKRSD
+790 
-805 IFNALYDDVT
+805 
-815 GGEHGE
+815 
-821 DNSGIGRNGLSAGT
+821 
-835 SDLRSGAG
+835 
-843 EGNGDSNVSETE
+843 SETE

-921 LLAQYEGGGGLN
+921 LLSQYEGGGGLN

-1303 DVFTPSIGENMTA
+1303 DVFTPSIGKNMTA

-1353 REELGKNKNFVT
+1353 REELSKNKNFVT

-1380 NIVEKLAKLEAEKDH
+1380 NIVEKLAKLEAEKDR

-1603 GIVATVNQ
+1603 GIAATVNQ

-1821 AILQLIQRETNGRGF
+1821 AISQLIQRETNGRGF

-2022 DMASTQY
+2022 DTASEQY
-2029 KERPTEGQVIYMPR
+2029 KARPTEGQVIYMPR
-2043 GVEQYPYVKEY
+2043 GVEQYQYVKDY
-2054 LVSKGIPADAIAFMD
+2054 LVSKGVPADAIAFMD
-2069 SSTKLDKKEQI
+2069 SSTSLADKERI
-2080 KDDFNDKDGKIK
+2080 KDDFNDVDGKIK
-2092 VIIGSET
+2092 IIIGSET

-2125 IQVEGRIWRQGNK
+2125 IQVEGRIWRQNNK

-2385 YAKEIGNDLKPFEE
+2385 YTKEIGNDLKPFEE

>member
-1 MLIINKKKFAEI
+1 MLIINKEKFAEI

-100 SHRKQWDDRFAPKEN
+100 SHRKQWDDRFASKEN

-140 TPAPENDEL
+140 TPAPENDEP

-177 IWGMYTGKTIQ
+177 IWGMYTGKTVQ
-188 QQEKQEQAAEKKV
+188 QQEKQAQTAEKKV
-201 ADESAKKEEQK
+201 ADEAAKKEEQK
-212 KLIAEFAEKHNL
+212 KLIAEFAKKHNL

-239 IDNIGKKTE
+239 IDNIEKKTE
-248 KKPTKAQILK
+248 KKPTKAQLLK

-290 LETIATMPKMYKGDH
+290 LETIATMPKMYEGDH

-339 MTSEW
+339 MSSEW

-386 EYEDTYGEEEA
+386 EYEDTYGEEE
-397 EMKIKAGKKNASN
+397 
-410 FNAEKYKMSED
+410 SE
-421 EFNSFAG
+421 
-428 LLKQHIAMNYSV
+428 
-440 VNGKLLHNTS
+440 
-450 VIVSGTG
+450 
-457 AFGVPL
+457 
-463 KTLPAGSEATN
+463 
-474 YEEALFSQMTAL
+474 
-486 GTKDMKEKTKQAGYS
+486 MKEKVE
-501 KMSDFFHNFVSDFI
+501 D
-515 SENPNWNPEADGDFK
+515 
-530 AYLDE
+530 
-535 FGIDISGYKKK
+535 
-546 NFEENKKP
+546 KKP

-564 AFAGSWNR
+564 AFAGSWNK

-610 ILDNANDFVFDCE
+610 ILDNANDFVFNCE
-623 HLGEKSRQNFVERLA
+623 NLGEKARQNFVERLA

-660 IRNGSKAGLV
+660 IRDGSKAGLV

-765 VKNRQILFEKLYK
+765 IKNRQILFEKLYK
-778 KDDYFRQKINMY
+778 KDDYFRKKLDMY
-790 GGTSNEKITGYKRSD
+790 GGTSNKEITGYNRSD

-821 DNSGIGRNGLSAGT
+821 DNSGIGRNGLSTGT
-835 SDLRSGAG
+835 SDLRSGTG
-843 EGNGDSNVSETE
+843 EGNGNSDVSETE

-1194 IAKNVEVKTVQA
+1194 IAKNVEIKTVQA

-1288 KKAFHKQIVKKATKG
+1288 KKDFHKQIVKKATKG

-1321 KYSKDIPEADMKFWK
+1321 KYSKDSPEADMKFWK

-1353 REELGKNKNFVT
+1353 REELSKNKNFVT

-1380 NIVEKLAKLEAEKDH
+1380 NIVEKLAKLEAFK
-1395 ISKESYEEK
+1395 KELESK
-1404 KAILEA
+1404 KAGMDNNLYNDMLADYDRKKALLEV
-1410 VLPARKNIMQFTIS
+1410 VLPPRKNVMQFTIS

-1740 AKPGAVYWEDL
+1740 AKPGAIYWEDL

-1821 AILQLIQRETNGRGF
+1821 AISQLIQRETNGRGF

-1986 ALIDPKFWADYEDYE
+1986 ALIDPKFWVDYEDYE

-2022 DMASTQY
+2022 DTASTQY

-2043 GVEQYPYVKEY
+2043 GTNQYQYVKDY
-2054 LVSKGIPADAIAFMD
+2054 LVSKGVPADAIAFMD
-2069 SSTKLDKKEQI
+2069 SSTSLADKERI
-2080 KDDFNDKDGKIK
+2080 KDDFNDVDGKIK
-2092 VIIGSET
+2092 IIIGSET

-2125 IQVEGRIWRQGNK
+2125 IQVEGRIWRQNNK

-2301 ANKAIK
+2301 ANKAIR

>member
-1 MLIINKKKFAEI
+1 MLIINKEKFAEI

-21 KGDHDYIYRVPI
+21 KGEHDYIYRVPI

-140 TPAPENDEL
+140 TPAPENDEP

-177 IWGMYTGKTIQ
+177 IWGMYTGKTVQ
-188 QQEKQEQAAEKKV
+188 QQEKQAQTAEKKV
-201 ADESAKKEEQK
+201 ADEAAKKEEQK
-212 KLIAEFAEKHNL
+212 KLITEFAEKHNL

-248 KKPTKAQILK
+248 KKPTKAQLLK

-290 LETIATMPKMYKGDH
+290 LETIATMPKMYEGDH

-397 EMKIKAGKKNASN
+397 EMK
-410 FNAEKYKMSED
+410 EKVED
-421 EFNSFAG
+421 
-428 LLKQHIAMNYSV
+428 
-440 VNGKLLHNTS
+440 
-450 VIVSGTG
+450 
-457 AFGVPL
+457 
-463 KTLPAGSEATN
+463 
-474 YEEALFSQMTAL
+474 
-486 GTKDMKEKTKQAGYS
+486 
-501 KMSDFFHNFVSDFI
+501 
-515 SENPNWNPEADGDFK
+515 
-530 AYLDE
+530 
-535 FGIDISGYKKK
+535 
-546 NFEENKKP
+546 KKP
-554 AAPKKVDWFQ
+554 AAPKKVDWYQ

-572 FYPNGTGGKPYSNI
+572 FYPNGTGGKPYSSVTRINE
-586 SKIDSKGRRITESW
+586 KGQRETIQRT
-600 RANSKTDLSG
+600 ANSKTDLSG
-610 ILDNANDFVFDCE
+610 VLDNVNDFVFNAE
-623 HLGEKSRQNFVERLA
+623 HLGERARQNFLGRLS
-638 ELGFHAQ
+638 ELGFHVQ
-645 KEYTDEKGETKYMLM
+645 KEYIDEKGETKYMLM
-660 IRNGSKAGLV
+660 IRDGSKAGNV

-677 YKKKEYTVITHDEAG
+677 YKKKEYTVITRDDSGAEIESKDF
-692 NETDKQV
+692 NNIET
-699 FSDIDSA
+699 A
-706 QAFMDKQRKALEAG
+706 QAYMDKQRKALEAG

-738 NAKKFG
+738 NAKKYG
-744 MPEDVYEIM
+744 ISEEVYDSVM
-753 RNMVSEQVNGQG
+753 NMIVNYGW
-765 VKNRQILFEKLYK
+765 KLE
-778 KDDYFRQKINMY
+778 
-790 GGTSNEKITGYKRSD
+790 SNE
-805 IFNALYDDVT
+805 NVYDMAVT
-815 GGEHGE
+815 GHFLPKILGKDSNEFKEYAKKIIQIYNDYKEATHGE

-835 SDLRSGAG
+835 SDLRSGTG
-843 EGNGDSNVSETE
+843 EGNGNSDVSETE

-921 LLAQYEGGGGLN
+921 LLSQYEGGGGLN

-1145 ADNESHVIGHETE
+1145 TDNESHVIGHETE

-1380 NIVEKLAKLEAEKDH
+1380 NIVEKLAKLEAEKDR
-1395 ISKESYEEK
+1395 ISKEAYEEK

-1545 SRVNPDYKKIPLFVD
+1545 LRVNPDYKKIPLFVD

-1821 AILQLIQRETNGRGF
+1821 AISQLIQRETNGRGF

-2022 DMASTQY
+2022 DTASTQY

-2043 GVEQYPYVKEY
+2043 GTNQYQYVKDY
-2054 LVSKGIPADAIAFMD
+2054 LVSKGVPADAIAFMD
-2069 SSTKLDKKEQI
+2069 SNTSLADKERI
-2080 KDDFNDKDGKIK
+2080 KDDFNDVDGKIK
-2092 VIIGSET
+2092 IIIGSET

-2125 IQVEGRIWRQGNK
+2125 IQVEGRIWRQNNK

>member
-1 MLIINKKKFAEI
+1 MLIINKEKFAEI

-100 SHRKQWDDRFAPKEN
+100 SHRDQWDKRFKPKEN
-115 QQKFN
+115 QQKFD

-140 TPAPENDEL
+140 TPAPENDEP

-177 IWGMYTGKTIQ
+177 IWGMFTGKTIQ
-188 QQEKQEQAAEKKV
+188 QQEKQAQTAEKKV
-201 ADESAKKEEQK
+201 ADEAAKKEEQE

-224 DPKKVEAGMKQAFKE
+224 DPKKVEAGMKQAFKDL
-239 IDNIGKKTE
+239 DNIGKKTE
-248 KKPTKAQILK
+248 KKPTKAQLLK

-290 LETIATMPKMYKGDH
+290 LETIATMPKMYEGDH

-397 EMKIKAGKKNASN
+397 EMK
-410 FNAEKYKMSED
+410 EKVED
-421 EFNSFAG
+421 
-428 LLKQHIAMNYSV
+428 
-440 VNGKLLHNTS
+440 
-450 VIVSGTG
+450 
-457 AFGVPL
+457 
-463 KTLPAGSEATN
+463 
-474 YEEALFSQMTAL
+474 
-486 GTKDMKEKTKQAGYS
+486 
-501 KMSDFFHNFVSDFI
+501 
-515 SENPNWNPEADGDFK
+515 
-530 AYLDE
+530 
-535 FGIDISGYKKK
+535 
-546 NFEENKKP
+546 KKP
-554 AAPKKVDWFQ
+554 AAPKKVDWYE
-564 AFAGSWNR
+564 AFAGSWNT
-572 FYPNGTGGKPYSNI
+572 FYPTGTGMKPYINI
-586 SKIDSKGRRITESW
+586 SRKDARGEKIGESK

-610 ILDNANDFVFDCE
+610 LFDGVNDFVFNTE
-623 HLGEKSRQNFVERLA
+623 YIGEKSRQNFIERLA
-638 ELGFHAQ
+638 DLGFHAQ
-645 KEYTDEKGETKYMLM
+645 KEYTDEKGNTKYMLM
-660 IRNGSKAGLV
+660 IRDGSKAGLV

-677 YKKKEYTVITHDEAG
+677 YKKKEYTVITHNEAG

-738 NAKKFG
+738 NAKKYG
-744 MPEDVYEIM
+744 ISEEVYDSVM
-753 RNMVSEQVNGQG
+753 NMIVNYGW
-765 VKNRQILFEKLYK
+765 KLE
-778 KDDYFRQKINMY
+778 
-790 GGTSNEKITGYKRSD
+790 SNE
-805 IFNALYDDVT
+805 NVYDMAVT
-815 GGEHGE
+815 GHFLPKILGKDSNEFKEYAKKIIQIYNDYKEATHGE

-835 SDLRSGAG
+835 SDLRSGTG
-843 EGNGDSNVSETE
+843 EGNGNSDVSETE

-921 LLAQYEGGGGLN
+921 LLSQYEGGGGLN

-1303 DVFTPSIGENMTA
+1303 DVFTPSIGKNMTA

-1353 REELGKNKNFVT
+1353 REELSKNKNFVT

-1380 NIVEKLAKLEAEKDH
+1380 NIVEKLAKLEAEKDR

-1821 AILQLIQRETNGRGF
+1821 AISQLIQRETNGRGF

-2022 DMASTQY
+2022 DTASEQY
-2029 KERPTEGQVIYMPR
+2029 KARPTEGQVIYMPR
-2043 GVEQYPYVKEY
+2043 GVEQYQYVKDY
-2054 LVSKGIPADAIAFMD
+2054 LVSKGVPADAIAFMD
-2069 SSTKLDKKEQI
+2069 SSTSLADKERI
-2080 KDDFNDKDGKIK
+2080 KDDFNDVDGKIK
-2092 VIIGSET
+2092 IIIGSET

-2125 IQVEGRIWRQGNK
+2125 IQVEGRIWRQNNK

-2385 YAKEIGNDLKPFEE
+2385 YTKEIGNDLKPFEE

>member
-140 TPAPENDEL
+140 TPAPENDEP

-177 IWGMYTGKTIQ
+177 IWGMFTGKTIQ

-201 ADESAKKEEQK
+201 ADEAAKKEEQK
-212 KLIAEFAEKHNL
+212 KLITEFAEKHNL

-290 LETIATMPKMYKGDH
+290 LETIAIMPKMYKGDH

-397 EMKIKAGKKNASN
+397 EMKEKAGKKNASN

-778 KDDYFRQKINMY
+778 KDDYFRQKLNMY

-835 SDLRSGAG
+835 SDLRSGTG
-843 EGNGDSNVSETE
+843 EGNGNSDVSETE

-868 ESGIGLGE
+868 ESGIGFGE

-988 FTLCELDETSA
+988 FTLCELNETSA

-1821 AILQLIQRETNGRGF
+1821 AISQLIQRETNGRGF

-1986 ALIDPKFWADYEDYE
+1986 ALIDPKFWADYENYE

>member
-1 MLIINKKKFAEI
+1 MLIINKEKFAEI

-21 KGDHDYIYRVPI
+21 KGDHDYIYRVTI

-100 SHRKQWDDRFAPKEN
+100 SHRDQWDKRFAPKEN

-140 TPAPENDEL
+140 TPAPENDEP

-177 IWGMYTGKTIQ
+177 IWGMYTGKTVQ
-188 QQEKQEQAAEKKV
+188 QQEKQAQTAEKKV
-201 ADESAKKEEQK
+201 ADEAAKKEQK
-212 KLIAEFAEKHNL
+212 KLIAEFAKKHNL

-239 IDNIGKKTE
+239 IDNIEKKTE
-248 KKPTKAQILK
+248 KKPTKAQLLK

-267 LGIIPHSQIEATN
+267 LGIIPHSQIEATS

-290 LETIATMPKMYKGDH
+290 LETIATMPKMYEGDH
-305 TARLHYFVGGMDY
+305 TARMHYFVGGMDY

-397 EMKIKAGKKNASN
+397 EMKEKA
-410 FNAEKYKMSED
+410 
-421 EFNSFAG
+421 
-428 LLKQHIAMNYSV
+428 
-440 VNGKLLHNTS
+440 
-450 VIVSGTG
+450 
-457 AFGVPL
+457 
-463 KTLPAGSEATN
+463 
-474 YEEALFSQMTAL
+474 
-486 GTKDMKEKTKQAGYS
+486 
-501 KMSDFFHNFVSDFI
+501 
-515 SENPNWNPEADGDFK
+515 
-530 AYLDE
+530 
-535 FGIDISGYKKK
+535 
-546 NFEENKKP
+546 ENKKP

-564 AFAGSWNR
+564 AFAGSWNT
-572 FYPNGTGGKPYSNI
+572 FYPTGTGMKPYINI
-586 SKIDSKGRRITESW
+586 SRKGARGEKIGESK

-610 ILDNANDFVFDCE
+610 LFDGVNDFVFNTE
-623 HLGEKSRQNFVERLA
+623 YIGEKSRQNFIERLA
-638 ELGFHAQ
+638 DLGFHAQ
-645 KEYTDEKGETKYMLM
+645 KEYTDEKGNTKYMLM
-660 IRNGSKAGLV
+660 IRDGSKAGLV

-699 FSDIDSA
+699 FSNIDSA

-720 ESEAEK
+720 ESEALTPFTNKEDEWRSQEYDYTK
-726 HENRSNAMLGNQ
+726 EVYKNESVENLKALKEQSIKDMEVYKDFVTRYENELANPSNPGMFATASSIAENERNNRANLESFKLKIAQEEGKQNAIDAMLIERGETDIEEHNNRSLAMMGNQ
-738 NAKKFG
+738 NAKKWDITPKSYDYIIHSF
-744 MPEDVYEIM
+744 EEW
-753 RNMVSEQVNGQG
+753 
-765 VKNRQILFEKLYK
+765 KNKGKNVIEP
-778 KDDYFRQKINMY
+778 
-790 GGTSNEKITGYKRSD
+790 ITGTLDTDFYRAYFESD
-805 IFNALYDDVT
+805 ISLDADSQRDKLNIFNDLMNSGYRSNDKKVRDFIKEIYNDV
-815 GGEHGE
+815 GGKNNAE
-821 DNSGIGRNGLSAGT
+821 DNSGIGRNGVSTGT
-835 SDLRSGAG
+835 SYLRSGTG
-843 EGNGDSNVSETE
+843 EGNGNSDVSETE
-855 SAIDGNEFVQQPR
+855 SAIDRNEFVQQPR

-921 LLAQYEGGGGLN
+921 LLSQYEGGGGLN

-946 YTPRDVI
+946 YTPRDLI

-1303 DVFTPSIGENMTA
+1303 DVFIPSIGKNMTA

-1380 NIVEKLAKLEAEKDH
+1380 NIVEKLAKLEAEKDR

-1821 AILQLIQRETNGRGF
+1821 AISQLIQRETNGRGF

-2022 DMASTQY
+2022 DTASEQY
-2029 KERPTEGQVIYMPR
+2029 KARPTEGQVIYMPR
-2043 GVEQYPYVKEY
+2043 GVEQYKYVKDY
-2054 LVSKGIPADAIAFMD
+2054 LVSKGVPADAIAFMD

-2092 VIIGSET
+2092 IIIGSET

-2234 NLIGNTEYQ
+2234 NLIGNKEYQ

-2420 IYNGRLLIQRA
+2420 IYKGRLLIQKA

>member
-1 MLIINKKKFAEI
+1 MLIINKEKFAEI

-140 TPAPENDEL
+140 TPAPENDEP

-188 QQEKQEQAAEKKV
+188 QQEKQEQVAEKKV

-239 IDNIGKKTE
+239 LDNIGKKTE
-248 KKPTKAQILK
+248 KKPTKAQLLK

-290 LETIATMPKMYKGDH
+290 LETIATMPKMYEGDH

-367 TPKLVGDLI
+367 KPKLVGDLI
-376 KESGHRELAE
+376 KEAGHNEL
-386 EYEDTYGEEEA
+386 YEHYSEVFGKEEA
-397 EMKIKAGKKNASN
+397 KQRKQNEETSEKTLANNFGISNEKLIEYIEDSKWRAEFGSKNTKDPKKRLYTEIGITTAGVSGSLRNLSKLSEKDADKLAKK
-410 FNAEKYKMSED
+410 
-421 EFNSFAG
+421 
-428 LLKQHIAMNYSV
+428 V
-440 VNGKLLHNTS
+440 VNEYYRNNGKL
-450 VIVSGTG
+450 
-457 AFGVPL
+457 
-463 KTLPAGSEATN
+463 
-474 YEEALFSQMTAL
+474 
-486 GTKDMKEKTKQAGYS
+486 
-501 KMSDFFHNFVSDFI
+501 
-515 SENPNWNPEADGDFK
+515 
-530 AYLDE
+530 
-535 FGIDISGYKKK
+535 
-546 NFEENKKP
+546 
-554 AAPKKVDWFQ
+554 
-564 AFAGSWNR
+564 
-572 FYPNGTGGKPYSNI
+572 
-586 SKIDSKGRRITESW
+586 
-600 RANSKTDLSG
+600 
-610 ILDNANDFVFDCE
+610 
-623 HLGEKSRQNFVERLA
+623 
-638 ELGFHAQ
+638 
-645 KEYTDEKGETKYMLM
+645 DEK
-660 IRNGSKAGLV
+660 
-670 EMIPNSD
+670 
-677 YKKKEYTVITHDEAG
+677 
-692 NETDKQV
+692 
-699 FSDIDSA
+699 
-706 QAFMDKQRKALEAG
+706 
-720 ESEAEK
+720 ESEAEA
-726 HENRSNAMLGNQ
+726 HENRSRAMMGNQ
-738 NAKKFG
+738 NAKEMG
-744 MPEDVYEIM
+744 LTDEEIEYISGEIERFETITATKTFKAANATKEQVDNFVRETLRSTLM
-753 RNMVSEQVNGQG
+753 NNSKRNMIGAPKSLKDKILSIKNEQNL
-765 VKNRQILFEKLYK
+765 NFAEMAKLLYN
-778 KDDYFRQKINMY
+778 DYTEAK
-790 GGTSNEKITGYKRSD
+790 
-805 IFNALYDDVT
+805 
-815 GGEHGE
+815 HGE
-821 DNSGIGRNGLSAGT
+821 NNSGIGRNGLSAGT
-835 SDLRSGAG
+835 SDLRSGTG
-843 EGNGDSNVSETE
+843 EGNGNSDVSETE

-921 LLAQYEGGGGLN
+921 LLSQYEGGGGLN

-1303 DVFTPSIGENMTA
+1303 DVFTPSIGKNMTA

-1380 NIVEKLAKLEAEKDH
+1380 NIVEKLAKLEAEKDR

-1821 AILQLIQRETNGRGF
+1821 AISQLIQRETNGRGF

-2022 DMASTQY
+2022 DTASTQY

-2043 GVEQYPYVKEY
+2043 GVEQYQYVKDY
-2054 LVSKGIPADAIAFMD
+2054 LVSKGVPADAIAFMD
-2069 SSTKLDKKEQI
+2069 SSTSLADKERI
-2080 KDDFNDKDGKIK
+2080 KDDFNDVDGKIK
-2092 VIIGSET
+2092 IIIGSET

-2125 IQVEGRIWRQGNK
+2125 IQVEGRIWRQNNK

-2267 LKAAKKAKEDTWKIE
+2267 LKAAKKAKEDTWRIE

-2420 IYNGRLLIQRA
+2420 IYNGHLLIQRA

>member
-1 MLIINKKKFAEI
+1 MLIINKEKFAEI

-100 SHRKQWDDRFAPKEN
+100 SHRKQWDDRFAPKDN

-120 KPVKMATF
+120 KPVKMTTF

-140 TPAPENDEL
+140 TPAPENDEP

-164 KGEWKANPYLMRR
+164 KGGWKANPYLMRR
-177 IWGMYTGKTIQ
+177 IWGMFTGKTIQ

-201 ADESAKKEEQK
+201 ADEAAKKEEQK
-212 KLIAEFAEKHNL
+212 KLITEFAEKYNL

-239 IDNIGKKTE
+239 LDNIGKKTE
-248 KKPTKAQILK
+248 KKPTKAQLLK

-290 LETIATMPKMYKGDH
+290 LETIATMPKMYEGDH

-339 MTSEW
+339 TTSEW

-367 TPKLVGDLI
+367 KPKLVGDLI
-376 KESGHRELAE
+376 KESGHNEL
-386 EYEDTYGEEEA
+386 YKKYSDVFGEEEA
-397 EMKIKAGKKNASN
+397 KLKPQGEKSSEKTLANNFGISNEKLIEYIEDSKWRAEFGSKNTKDPKKRLDTEIGITTAGVSGSLRNLSKLSEKDADKLAKK
-410 FNAEKYKMSED
+410 
-421 EFNSFAG
+421 
-428 LLKQHIAMNYSV
+428 V
-440 VNGKLLHNTS
+440 VNEYYRNNGKL
-450 VIVSGTG
+450 
-457 AFGVPL
+457 
-463 KTLPAGSEATN
+463 
-474 YEEALFSQMTAL
+474 
-486 GTKDMKEKTKQAGYS
+486 
-501 KMSDFFHNFVSDFI
+501 
-515 SENPNWNPEADGDFK
+515 
-530 AYLDE
+530 
-535 FGIDISGYKKK
+535 
-546 NFEENKKP
+546 
-554 AAPKKVDWFQ
+554 
-564 AFAGSWNR
+564 
-572 FYPNGTGGKPYSNI
+572 
-586 SKIDSKGRRITESW
+586 
-600 RANSKTDLSG
+600 
-610 ILDNANDFVFDCE
+610 
-623 HLGEKSRQNFVERLA
+623 
-638 ELGFHAQ
+638 
-645 KEYTDEKGETKYMLM
+645 DEK
-660 IRNGSKAGLV
+660 
-670 EMIPNSD
+670 
-677 YKKKEYTVITHDEAG
+677 
-692 NETDKQV
+692 
-699 FSDIDSA
+699 
-706 QAFMDKQRKALEAG
+706 
-720 ESEAEK
+720 ESEAEA
-726 HENRSNAMLGNQ
+726 HENRSRAMMGNQ
-738 NAKKFG
+738 NAKKMG
-744 MPEDVYEIM
+744 LTDEEIEYISGEIERFETITATKTFKAANATKEQVDNFVRDTLRSTLM
-753 RNMVSEQVNGQG
+753 NNSKRNMIGAPKSLKDKILSIKNEQNL
-765 VKNRQILFEKLYK
+765 NFAEMAKLLYN
-778 KDDYFRQKINMY
+778 DYTEAK
-790 GGTSNEKITGYKRSD
+790 
-805 IFNALYDDVT
+805 
-815 GGEHGE
+815 HGE
-821 DNSGIGRNGLSAGT
+821 NNSGTGRDGLSDNLGKI
-835 SDLRSGAG
+835 RSGES
-843 EGNGDSNVSETE
+843 EGNGSADVLETE

-921 LLAQYEGGGGLN
+921 LLSQYEGGGGLN

-1194 IAKNVEVKTVQA
+1194 VAKNVEVKTVQA

-1288 KKAFHKQIVKKATKG
+1288 KKAFHKQIIKKATKG
-1303 DVFTPSIGENMTA
+1303 DVFTPSIGKNMTA

-1380 NIVEKLAKLEAEKDH
+1380 NIVEKLAKLEAEKDR

-1821 AILQLIQRETNGRGF
+1821 AISQLIQRETNGRGF

-2022 DMASTQY
+2022 DTVSEQY
-2029 KERPTEGQVIYMPR
+2029 KARPTEGQVIYMPR
-2043 GVEQYPYVKEY
+2043 GVEQYQYVKDY
-2054 LVSKGIPADAIAFMD
+2054 LVSKGVPADAIAFMD

>member
-1 MLIINKKKFAEI
+1 MLIINKEKFAEI
-13 LKSALGSQ
+13 LKSALGAQ

-100 SHRKQWDDRFAPKEN
+100 SHRDQWDKRFAPKEN

-140 TPAPENDEL
+140 TPAPENDEP

-177 IWGMYTGKTIQ
+177 IWGMYTGKTVQ
-188 QQEKQEQAAEKKV
+188 QQEKQAQTAEKKV
-201 ADESAKKEEQK
+201 ADEAAKKEEQK

-239 IDNIGKKTE
+239 LDNIGKKTE
-248 KKPTKAQILK
+248 KKPTKAQFLK

-290 LETIATMPKMYKGDH
+290 LETIATMPKMYEGDH

-376 KESGHRELAE
+376 KESGHRVLAE
-386 EYEDTYGEEEA
+386 EYEDIYGEEEA
-397 EMKIKAGKKNASN
+397 EMKEKA
-410 FNAEKYKMSED
+410 ED
-421 EFNSFAG
+421 
-428 LLKQHIAMNYSV
+428 
-440 VNGKLLHNTS
+440 
-450 VIVSGTG
+450 
-457 AFGVPL
+457 
-463 KTLPAGSEATN
+463 
-474 YEEALFSQMTAL
+474 
-486 GTKDMKEKTKQAGYS
+486 
-501 KMSDFFHNFVSDFI
+501 
-515 SENPNWNPEADGDFK
+515 
-530 AYLDE
+530 
-535 FGIDISGYKKK
+535 
-546 NFEENKKP
+546 KKP

-564 AFAGSWNR
+564 AFAGSWNT
-572 FYPNGTGGKPYSNI
+572 FYPTGTGMKPYINI
-586 SKIDSKGRRITESW
+586 SRNGARGEKIGESK

-610 ILDNANDFVFDCE
+610 LFDGVNDFVFNTE
-623 HLGEKSRQNFVERLA
+623 YIGEKSRQNFIKRLA
-638 ELGFHAQ
+638 DLGFHAQ

-660 IRNGSKAGLV
+660 IRDGSKAGLV

-726 HENRSNAMLGNQ
+726 HENRSNAMLGNK
-738 NAKKFG
+738 NAKKWDITPKSYDYIIHSF
-744 MPEDVYEIM
+744 EEW
-753 RNMVSEQVNGQG
+753 
-765 VKNRQILFEKLYK
+765 KNKGKNVIEP
-778 KDDYFRQKINMY
+778 
-790 GGTSNEKITGYKRSD
+790 ITGTLDTDFYRAYFESD
-805 IFNALYDDVT
+805 TSLDADSQRDKLNIFNDLMNSGYRSNDKKVRDFIKEIYNDV
-815 GGEHGE
+815 GGKNNAE
-821 DNSGIGRNGLSAGT
+821 DNSGIGRNGLSTGT
-835 SDLRSGAG
+835 SYLRSGTG
-843 EGNGDSNVSETE
+843 EGNGNSDVSETE
-855 SAIDGNEFVQQPR
+855 SAIDRNEFVQQPR

-876 RSSDNGRNGAGS
+876 RSFDNGRNGTGS

-921 LLAQYEGGGGLN
+921 LLSQYEGGGGLN

-1288 KKAFHKQIVKKATKG
+1288 KKAFHKLIVKKSTKG
-1303 DVFTPSIGENMTA
+1303 DVFTPSIGKNMTA

-1380 NIVEKLAKLEAEKDH
+1380 NIVEKLAKLEAEKDR

-1461 HCPIPKSEL
+1461 HCHIPKSEL

-1500 TAKMFAEQKK
+1500 TAKIFAEQKK

-1821 AILQLIQRETNGRGF
+1821 AISQLIQRETNGRGF

-2022 DMASTQY
+2022 DTASEQY
-2029 KERPTEGQVIYMPR
+2029 KARPTEGQVIYMPR
-2043 GVEQYPYVKEY
+2043 GVEQYKYVKDY
-2054 LVSKGIPADAIAFMD
+2054 LVSKGVPADAIAFMD

-2092 VIIGSET
+2092 IIIGSET

-2234 NLIGNTEYQ
+2234 NLIGNKEYQ

-2420 IYNGRLLIQRA
+2420 IYKGRLLIQKA

>member
-1 MLIINKKKFAEI
+1 MLIINKEKFAEI

-140 TPAPENDEL
+140 TPAPENDEP

-177 IWGMYTGKTIQ
+177 IWGMFTGKTIQ
-188 QQEKQEQAAEKKV
+188 QQEKQAQTAEKKV

-239 IDNIGKKTE
+239 LDNIGKKTE
-248 KKPTKAQILK
+248 KKPTKAQLLK

-290 LETIATMPKMYKGDH
+290 LETIATMPKMYEGDH

-397 EMKIKAGKKNASN
+397 EMK
-410 FNAEKYKMSED
+410 EKVED
-421 EFNSFAG
+421 
-428 LLKQHIAMNYSV
+428 
-440 VNGKLLHNTS
+440 
-450 VIVSGTG
+450 
-457 AFGVPL
+457 
-463 KTLPAGSEATN
+463 
-474 YEEALFSQMTAL
+474 
-486 GTKDMKEKTKQAGYS
+486 
-501 KMSDFFHNFVSDFI
+501 
-515 SENPNWNPEADGDFK
+515 
-530 AYLDE
+530 
-535 FGIDISGYKKK
+535 
-546 NFEENKKP
+546 KKP
-554 AAPKKVDWFQ
+554 AAPKKVDWYE
-564 AFAGSWNR
+564 AFAGSWNT
-572 FYPNGTGGKPYSNI
+572 FYPTGTGMKPYINI
-586 SKIDSKGRRITESW
+586 SRKGARGEKIGESK

-610 ILDNANDFVFDCE
+610 LFDGVNDFVFNTE
-623 HLGEKSRQNFVERLA
+623 YIGEKSRQNFIERLA
-638 ELGFHAQ
+638 DLGFHAQ
-645 KEYTDEKGETKYMLM
+645 KEYTDEKGNTKYMLM
-660 IRNGSKAGLV
+660 IRDGSKAGLV

-738 NAKKFG
+738 NAKKYG
-744 MPEDVYEIM
+744 IPEEVYDSVMDMI
-753 RNMVSEQVNGQG
+753 VNYGW
-765 VKNRQILFEKLYK
+765 KLE
-778 KDDYFRQKINMY
+778 
-790 GGTSNEKITGYKRSD
+790 SNENVYDMAVTRHFLPKILGKDSSEFKEYAKKIIQIYNDYKE
-805 IFNALYDDVT
+805 AT
-815 GGEHGE
+815 HGE

-835 SDLRSGAG
+835 SDLRSGTG
-843 EGNGDSNVSETE
+843 EGNGNSDVSETE
-855 SAIDGNEFVQQPR
+855 SVIDGNEFVQQPR
-868 ESGIGLGE
+868 ESGIGLRE

-921 LLAQYEGGGGLN
+921 LLSQYEGGGGLN

-1303 DVFTPSIGENMTA
+1303 DVFTPSIGKNMTA

-1380 NIVEKLAKLEAEKDH
+1380 NIVEKLAKLEAEKDR

-1821 AILQLIQRETNGRGF
+1821 AISQLIQRETNGRGF

-2022 DMASTQY
+2022 DTASTQY
-2029 KERPTEGQVIYMPR
+2029 KARPTEGQVIYMPR
-2043 GVEQYPYVKEY
+2043 GVEQYQYVKDY
-2054 LVSKGIPADAIAFMD
+2054 LVSKGVPADAIAFMD
-2069 SSTKLDKKEQI
+2069 SSTSLADKERI
-2080 KDDFNDKDGKIK
+2080 KDDFNDVDGKIK
-2092 VIIGSET
+2092 IIIGSET

-2125 IQVEGRIWRQGNK
+2125 IQVEGRIWRQNNK

-2193 IKDPK
+2193 IKAPK

>member
-1 MLIINKKKFAEI
+1 MLIINKEKFAEI

-140 TPAPENDEL
+140 TPAPENDEP

-177 IWGMYTGKTIQ
+177 IWGMFTGKTIQ
-188 QQEKQEQAAEKKV
+188 QQEKQAQTAEKKV

-239 IDNIGKKTE
+239 LDNIGKKTE
-248 KKPTKAQILK
+248 KKPTKAQLLK

-280 TEQIDNVQAL
+280 TEQIDNVQVL
-290 LETIATMPKMYKGDH
+290 LETIATMPKMYEGDH

-386 EYEDTYGEEEA
+386 EYEDTYGEEE
-397 EMKIKAGKKNASN
+397 
-410 FNAEKYKMSED
+410 SE
-421 EFNSFAG
+421 
-428 LLKQHIAMNYSV
+428 
-440 VNGKLLHNTS
+440 
-450 VIVSGTG
+450 
-457 AFGVPL
+457 
-463 KTLPAGSEATN
+463 
-474 YEEALFSQMTAL
+474 
-486 GTKDMKEKTKQAGYS
+486 MKEKTE
-501 KMSDFFHNFVSDFI
+501 D
-515 SENPNWNPEADGDFK
+515 
-530 AYLDE
+530 
-535 FGIDISGYKKK
+535 
-546 NFEENKKP
+546 KKP
-554 AAPKKVDWFQ
+554 AAPKKVDWYQ

-572 FYPNGTGGKPYSNI
+572 FYPNGTGGKPYSSVTRINE
-586 SKIDSKGRRITESW
+586 KGQRETIQRT
-600 RANSKTDLSG
+600 ANSKTDLSG
-610 ILDNANDFVFDCE
+610 VLDNVNDFVFNAE
-623 HLGEKSRQNFVERLA
+623 HLGERARQNFLGRLS
-638 ELGFHAQ
+638 ELGFHVQ
-645 KEYTDEKGETKYMLM
+645 KEYIDEKGETKYMLM
-660 IRNGSKAGLV
+660 IRDGSKAGNV

-738 NAKKFG
+738 NAKKYG
-744 MPEDVYEIM
+744 ISEEVYDSVM
-753 RNMVSEQVNGQG
+753 NMIVNYGW
-765 VKNRQILFEKLYK
+765 KLE
-778 KDDYFRQKINMY
+778 
-790 GGTSNEKITGYKRSD
+790 SNE
-805 IFNALYDDVT
+805 NVYDMAVT
-815 GGEHGE
+815 GHFLPKILGKDSNEFKEYAKKIIQIYNDYKEATHGE

-835 SDLRSGAG
+835 SDLRSGTG

-921 LLAQYEGGGGLN
+921 LLSQYEGGGGLN

-975 SGIGRFAEGRNED
+975 SGIGRFAEGRSED

-1174 GKTVAEAISMIDTK
+1174 GKTVVEAISMIDTK

-1380 NIVEKLAKLEAEKDH
+1380 NIVEKLAKLEAEKDR

-1410 VLPARKNIMQFTIS
+1410 VLPVRKNIMQFTIS

-1821 AILQLIQRETNGRGF
+1821 AISQLIQRETNGRGF

-2022 DMASTQY
+2022 DTASTQY

-2043 GVEQYPYVKEY
+2043 GVEQYQYVKDY
-2054 LVSKGIPADAIAFMD
+2054 LVSKGVPADAIAFMD
-2069 SSTKLDKKEQI
+2069 SSTSLADKERI
-2080 KDDFNDKDGKIK
+2080 KDDFNDVDGKIK
-2092 VIIGSET
+2092 IIIGSET

-2125 IQVEGRIWRQGNK
+2125 IQVEGRIWRQNNK

-2267 LKAAKKAKEDTWKIE
+2267 LKAAKKAKEDTWRIE

>member
-1 MLIINKKKFAEI
+1 
-13 LKSALGSQ
+13 
-21 KGDHDYIYRVPI
+21 
-33 AEKHSGKSVR
+33 
-43 RYKYL
+43 
-48 YAWEQIKKPF
+48 
-58 EKLAEFFGINEKQ
+58 
-71 VDEMYAKENI
+71 
-81 QKDFNADKKTFAQ
+81 
-94 HLVEYF
+94 
-100 SHRKQWDDRFAPKEN
+100 
-115 QQKFN
+115 
-120 KPVKMATF
+120 
-128 KENADVLSKDME
+128 
-140 TPAPENDEL
+140 
-149 SLFSDKELKKLGAKD
+149 
-164 KGEWKANPYLMRR
+164 
-177 IWGMYTGKTIQ
+177 
-188 QQEKQEQAAEKKV
+188 
-201 ADESAKKEEQK
+201 
-212 KLIAEFAEKHNL
+212 
-224 DPKKVEAGMKQAFKE
+224 
-239 IDNIGKKTE
+239 
-248 KKPTKAQILK
+248 
-258 DVIKPQLFD
+258 
-267 LGIIPHSQIEATN
+267 
-280 TEQIDNVQAL
+280 
-290 LETIATMPKMYKGDH
+290 
-305 TARLHYFVGGMDY
+305 
-318 YITELGDDGVGY
+318 
-330 GYVDNNGDP
+330 
-339 MTSEW
+339 
-344 GYVDLKELAS
+344 
-354 AGDMKGLN
+354 
-362 IDYFF
+362 
-367 TPKLVGDLI
+367 
-376 KESGHRELAE
+376 
-386 EYEDTYGEEEA
+386 
-397 EMKIKAGKKNASN
+397 
-410 FNAEKYKMSED
+410 
-421 EFNSFAG
+421 
-428 LLKQHIAMNYSV
+428 
-440 VNGKLLHNTS
+440 
-450 VIVSGTG
+450 
-457 AFGVPL
+457 
-463 KTLPAGSEATN
+463 
-474 YEEALFSQMTAL
+474 
-486 GTKDMKEKTKQAGYS
+486 
-501 KMSDFFHNFVSDFI
+501 
-515 SENPNWNPEADGDFK
+515 
-530 AYLDE
+530 
-535 FGIDISGYKKK
+535 
-546 NFEENKKP
+546 
-554 AAPKKVDWFQ
+554 
-564 AFAGSWNR
+564 
-572 FYPNGTGGKPYSNI
+572 
-586 SKIDSKGRRITESW
+586 
-600 RANSKTDLSG
+600 
-610 ILDNANDFVFDCE
+610 
-623 HLGEKSRQNFVERLA
+623 
-638 ELGFHAQ
+638 
-645 KEYTDEKGETKYMLM
+645 
-660 IRNGSKAGLV
+660 
-670 EMIPNSD
+670 
-677 YKKKEYTVITHDEAG
+677 
-692 NETDKQV
+692 
-699 FSDIDSA
+699 
-706 QAFMDKQRKALEAG
+706 
-720 ESEAEK
+720 
-726 HENRSNAMLGNQ
+726 MLGNK
-738 NAKKFG
+738 NAKKWDITPKSYDYIIHSF
-744 MPEDVYEIM
+744 EEW
-753 RNMVSEQVNGQG
+753 
-765 VKNRQILFEKLYK
+765 KNKGKNVIEP
-778 KDDYFRQKINMY
+778 
-790 GGTSNEKITGYKRSD
+790 ITGTLDTDFYRAYFESD
-805 IFNALYDDVT
+805 TSLDADSQRDKLNIFNDLMNSGYRSNDKKVRDFIKEIYNDV
-815 GGEHGE
+815 GGKNNAE
-821 DNSGIGRNGLSAGT
+821 DNSGIGRNGLSTGT
-835 SDLRSGAG
+835 SYLRSGTG
-843 EGNGDSNVSETE
+843 EGNGNSDVSETE
-855 SAIDGNEFVQQPR
+855 SAIDRNEFVQQPR

-876 RSSDNGRNGAGS
+876 RSFDNGRNGTGS

-921 LLAQYEGGGGLN
+921 LLSQYEGGGGLN

-1288 KKAFHKQIVKKATKG
+1288 KKAFHKLIVKKSTKG
-1303 DVFTPSIGENMTA
+1303 DVFTPSIGKNMTA

-1380 NIVEKLAKLEAEKDH
+1380 NIVEKLAKLEAEKDR

-1461 HCPIPKSEL
+1461 HCHIPKSEL

-1500 TAKMFAEQKK
+1500 TAKIFAEQKK

-1821 AILQLIQRETNGRGF
+1821 AISQLIQRETNGRGF

-2022 DMASTQY
+2022 DTASEQY
-2029 KERPTEGQVIYMPR
+2029 KARPTEGQVIYMPR
-2043 GVEQYPYVKEY
+2043 GVEQYKYVKDY
-2054 LVSKGIPADAIAFMD
+2054 LVSKGVPADAIAFMD

-2092 VIIGSET
+2092 IIIGSET

-2234 NLIGNTEYQ
+2234 NLIGNKEYQ

-2420 IYNGRLLIQRA
+2420 IYKGRLLIQKA